1 MSSRAFCGQYV
12 HRTLRRHNRCR
23 LQNQDDT
30 VRRKE
35 NQTSNLGHSGAGE
48 VCLDGH
54 CWSFILRFSF
64 LISYTFILFDVGF
77 CRFRTLTS
85 YYYRGAHGIIVVYDI
100 TKMESFR
107 NVELWFQEIDKNA
120 GVYTRKILVGNKVD
134 LEEERA
140 VPYRD
145 AKEFADNFGVT
156 LIEASAKEAKN
167 VDECFMRM
175 AAEIMET

>member
-1 MSSRAFCGQYV
+1 M
-12 HRTLRRHNRCR
+12 
-23 LQNQDDT
+23 
-30 VRRKE
+30 
-35 NQTSNLGHSGAGE
+35 
-48 VCLDGH
+48 
-54 CWSFILRFSF
+54 
-64 LISYTFILFDVGF
+64 
-77 CRFRTLTS
+77 
-85 YYYRGAHGIIVVYDI
+85 VYDI

-175 AAEIMET
+175 AAEIMETWVFFHIVVLQFEKMLSLIVFLP